1 MARPERHVFA
11 CNQNRPPQHPRV
23 VCAGRKGSTALLKA
37 FWAEQQKRQAPDTV
51 AITYSGCLGPCDQG
65 TNVLIYPDAVLYSG
79 VTMADVEKIFTR
91 QLEGREPVRRLIEG
105 LHGAPAEQIDAVLW
119 SVTLTSPRS
128 LAAYYLLNKFHAGRR
143 ELDEAEHAAYLGLK
157 AAAHAAGLNED
168 WQMVQAGDA
177 NFHAPDPARSRPLLA
192 VHAKGARLHRPAA
205 RRTRNRNTV
214 DHTTTTAR
222 SGGPPRL
229 RRSGSVAATVRLRRS
244 TMSKQPANA
253 SLADD
258 NLAAG
263 GVAAVDRALTL
274 LAAFGNGTH
283 VLSLSALAERTR
295 LYKST
300 VLRLLASLEHAHLVV
315 RRADGC
321 YVLGSGVAR
330 LHAVY
335 AQSSSSES
343 LVIPVLQE
351 LVAAT
356 RESAAFHVRQG
367 AQRLCLYR
375 VDSPQP
381 VRDHIRAGELL
392 PLDRGTG
399 GRVLQAYCH
408 EGDEALGQQIRRQQ
422 VIALAG
428 DRDPQL
434 AGIAAPVFGP
444 SGQLAGVITLTMPR
458 ERLDS
463 AWAEIVRNSG
473 RTLTRYLGGIKP
485 GEADG

>member
-1 MARPERHVFA
+1 
-11 CNQNRPPQHPRV
+11 
-23 VCAGRKGSTALLKA
+23 
-37 FWAEQQKRQAPDTV
+37 
-51 AITYSGCLGPCDQG
+51 
-65 TNVLIYPDAVLYSG
+65 
-79 VTMADVEKIFTR
+79 
-91 QLEGREPVRRLIEG
+91 
-105 LHGAPAEQIDAVLW
+105 
-119 SVTLTSPRS
+119 
-128 LAAYYLLNKFHAGRR
+128 
-143 ELDEAEHAAYLGLK
+143 
-157 AAAHAAGLNED
+157 
-168 WQMVQAGDA
+168 
-177 NFHAPDPARSRPLLA
+177 
-192 VHAKGARLHRPAA
+192 
-205 RRTRNRNTV
+205 
-214 DHTTTTAR
+214 
-222 SGGPPRL
+222 
-229 RRSGSVAATVRLRRS
+229 
-244 TMSKQPANA
+244 MSKQPAIA

-274 LAAFGNGTH
+274 LASFGNGTP

-330 LHAVY
+330 LHAVF

-343 LVIPVLQE
+343 LVMPVLQE
-351 LVAAT
+351 LVTAT

-381 VRDHIRAGELL
+381 VRDHIRVGELL
-392 PLDRGTG
+392 PLDRGR

-408 EGDEALGQQIRRQQ
+408 EADEALGQQIRRQQ

-428 DRDPQL
+428 DLNPQL

-463 AWAEIVRNSG
+463 AWAEIMRNSG

-485 GEADG
+485 GQVDG